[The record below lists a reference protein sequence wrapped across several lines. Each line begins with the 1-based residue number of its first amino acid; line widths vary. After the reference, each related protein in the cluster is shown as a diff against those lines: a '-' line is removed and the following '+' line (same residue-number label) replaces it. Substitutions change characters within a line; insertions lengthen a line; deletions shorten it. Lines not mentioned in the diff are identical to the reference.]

1 MSFTQQLARLREF
14 LDSDDLYEESL
25 DYIAAHG
32 YLTALAICPEKV
44 PEDEWIA
51 DLFAEQPEYES
62 AQQQEEIE
70 GTLIKLQASIERQLA
85 SDETFELPCELSLGD
100 EPDESELRGW
110 CIGFMEGVFLREDT
124 WFEEDED
131 EVSQLLLPM
140 MVLSGLFDEEPDFA
154 KVADNQELQQEMAEQ
169 IPEVLTTL
177 YLLCQTLDDEKP
189 VLLKKPN

>member
-14 LDSDDLYEESL
+14 LDSDELYEESL

-51 DLFAEQPEYES
+51 DLFSEQPEYES
-62 AQQQEEIE
+62 DAQQREIE
-70 GTLIKLQASIERQLA
+70 GTLVQLYNSIERQLA
-85 SDETFELPCELSLGD
+85 SDEDFVVPCELSLGE